1 MITIEPGNVRT
12 QVFFDGRQSK
22 KALLKILEL
31 SMKVDA
37 PGGKYLYAYKS
48 GQWDG
53 KAQLWDECSDADAAA
68 GALWI
73 RTGLVPRLVSMLEI
87 DKVEWRVGADMREI
101 NAPKHFKMTQVPLRP
116 YQRDAMLTAL
126 TNGGGDPFGWWPR
139 GGLEVAT
146 GGGKTEIAV
155 AMYETN
161 PVPTFFLVHR
171 KNLLRQAAERF
182 KKYGH
187 DVGIIGDGKFKPQA
201 NINIATMQTLYKIF
215 LDSESSRAGIVAAL
229 IADCEQVF
237 FDECHLMA
245 STIDKG
251 NTFVAVA
258 DQFHAA
264 CRWGLTATPFMR
276 AQYDN
281 LLLEGVTGT
290 SLYKIGYPELV
301 SLGFLTPIRVL
312 VKHVPGTLGLK
323 LDWKQGRGNKARA
336 AHWREIQLHGVK
348 THLRR
353 TELIIDEIEKGPWP
367 LIVLSNTVEQAE
379 YIQNRYSARGLGDLP
394 LISGK
399 DSTDDRV
406 AAIRAL
412 EDGSL
417 AALIA
422 TTIFD
427 EGIDIPELRKLI
439 FASGGKSAVK
449 MVQRPGRGSR
459 LADGKEETV
468 IIDFND
474 KHDKKLNE
482 HFKERE
488 QVYEEQ
494 GFEVQYEAVQ

>member
-12 QVFFDGRQSK
+12 QVIYDSAR
-22 KALLKILEL
+22 ALRDLQRILDTGL
-31 SMKVDA
+31 VVDA
-37 PGGKYLYAYKS
+37 PGGKYLFAYKS
-48 GQWDG
+48 GLWDG
-53 KAQLWDECSDADAAA
+53 KARLWLDCGASTPDA
-68 GALWI
+68 GAFWV
-73 RTGLVPRLVSMLEI
+73 RTGLVPRLVSMLELN
-87 DKVEWRVGADMREI
+87 KVEWRVGADLRGI
-101 NAPKHFKMTQVPLRP
+101 DAPERFRTTNVPLRP

-139 GGLEVAT
+139 GVLEVAT

-161 PVPTFFLVHR
+161 PVPSFFLVHR
-171 KNLLRQAAERF
+171 KHLLRQAAERF
-182 KKYGH
+182 RKYGH
-187 DVGIIGDGKFKPQA
+187 DVGIIGDGKFKPRGD
-201 NINIATMQTLYKIF
+201 INIATMQTLYKIF
-215 LDSESSRAGIVAAL
+215 QDPESSRAGIVAAL
-229 IADCEQVF
+229 INDTEQVF

-258 DQFHAA
+258 DQFDAPY
-264 CRWGLTATPFMR
+264 RWGLTATPFMR

-301 SLGFLTPIRVL
+301 KLGFLTPIRVL
-312 VKHVPGTLGLK
+312 VKHVPGDLGIK
-323 LDWKQGRGNKARA
+323 MDWKKGRSNKARA
-336 AHWREIQLHGVK
+336 AHWRLVQTEGIK
-348 THLRR
+348 INTPR
-353 TELIIDEIEKGPWP
+353 TELIVDEIEKGPWP
-367 LIVLSNTVEQAE
+367 LIILSNTIEQAE
-379 YIQNRYSARGLGDLP
+379 YIQHRYAHRGLGDLP
-394 LISGK
+394 LISGQ
-399 DSTDDRV
+399 DSSDDRE
-406 AAIRAL
+406 AAIRQL
-412 EDGSL
+412 EDGTL
-417 AALIA
+417 GALIA

-427 EGIDIPELRKLI
+427 EGVDIPELRKLI

-459 LADGKEETV
+459 LADGKVETV

-488 QVYEEQ
+488 QVYNEQ
-494 GFEVQYEAVQ
+494 GFEVQYEGV